1 MRLIHVDTLQLRE
14 FYDETTLPQYAILS
28 HTWSDDEIALQEF
41 EQLVAGGSSA
51 ETTRAKNGY
60 KKIVAACKAAKELQI
75 YWCWVDTCCIDK
87 KSSAELTEAI
97 NSMFKWYMHAAVCL
111 AYLSD
116 LDVMTESQYIR
127 RELPKMMYCRWF
139 TRGWCLQELIA
150 PENLIFYDKEW
161 NTVTTKAEI
170 SPYLSDITGIDQ
182 GVLQDPTKLP
192 SIPVACR
199 LSWASRRETTRVED
213 QAYCLLGI
221 FNITMP
227 MLYGEGPKSFLRLQ
241 EEILRQDGDLSLFA
255 WLPDA
260 GQHEIYMDMFALSP
274 KQFTS
279 SLNIFSTTKGNLH
292 TRDVCSIS
300 NRGVQMS
307 RTNVISIQTDQRK
320 TSPYYYVSLG
330 CYSKS
335 VGPWVLKLKMV
346 GPGVYVRLRLGDSR
360 ELAKLEDGILF
371 DKRDIYILPR
381 ITQSLLISIKSYH
394 RSSFYFSYIS
404 PETAQLLEASPEEAF
419 DVVGR
424 RFLTRDLYDFRAH
437 IKFIPDANHPE
448 LFCILLLKLEGQNP
462 QPRLPSVHLLPPVV
476 WSRDILGKSYNF
488 AQLVEHSILLAD
500 RETAEHDGIQQLA
513 VGRHVFSVHLIT
525 GEQEARKQTDRRRAR
540 RDNLAGIRPPP
551 RPFEQIVQT
560 LEAAYKARPTSSPWQ
575 PT

>member
-260 GQHEIYMDMFALSP
+260 GQHEIYMD
-274 KQFTS
+274 
-279 SLNIFSTTKGNLH
+279 I
-292 TRDVCSIS
+292 
-300 NRGVQMS
+300 
-307 RTNVISIQTDQRK
+307 
-320 TSPYYYVSLG
+320 
-330 CYSKS
+330 
-335 VGPWVLKLKMV
+335 
-346 GPGVYVRLRLGDSR
+346 
-360 ELAKLEDGILF
+360 
-371 DKRDIYILPR
+371 
-381 ITQSLLISIKSYH
+381 YH

-525 GEQEARKQTDRRRAR
+525 GEVRGEPAHEIIINCWET
-540 RDNLAGIRPPP
+540 N
-551 RPFEQIVQT
+551 
-560 LEAAYKARPTSSPWQ
+560 
-575 PT
+575 